1 MPRAFKEEEKEK
13 IHAKLLAAGRSC
25 FLRYGLKK
33 TTIEDVA
40 GPAGIA
46 KSSFYLF
53 FESKEALYVEL
64 FLRETPAMM
73 ERLLDASFRSTSDMR
88 EALIRLMRAIIHEIE
103 TNEMSRILLDDPS
116 ELQRL
121 ADALKYDEILTRS
134 KAFFAPILDEITAA
148 QARGE
153 IVAGDPYQ
161 IAYSF
166 GLVKLL
172 PVNKDRVPA
181 ELYDAMIEFAPQV
194 IADGLTCPAN
204 RHRGDAGSGEKSPQ
218 SKAGPSRVGG
228 AR

>member
-1 MPRAFKEEEKEK
+1 MPRAFTAVEKQT
-13 IHAKLLAAGRSC
+13 ISDKLMEAGRAC

-33 TTIEDVA
+33 TTIEDLTK
-40 GPAGIA
+40 PAGIA
-46 KSSFYLF
+46 KASFYLF
-53 FESKEALYVEL
+53 FHSKEDLYVEL
-64 FLRETPAMM
+64 FLREMPAMM

-121 ADALKYDEILTRS
+121 ADALKYDEILARS
-134 KAFFAPILDEITAA
+134 RAFFAPILDEITAA

-153 IVAGDPYQ
+153 IVEGDPYQ

-172 PVNKDRVPA
+172 PINKDRVPV

-194 IADGLTCPAN
+194 IADGLTCPAQ
-204 RHRGDAGSGEKSPQ
+204 RDR
-218 SKAGPSRVGG
+218 
-228 AR
+228 

>member
-13 IHAKLLAAGRSC
+13 IRAKLLEAGRAC

-33 TTIEDVA
+33 TTIEDLTK
-40 GPAGIA
+40 PAGIA
-46 KSSFYLF
+46 KASFYLF
-53 FESKEALYVEL
+53 FHSKEDLYVEL

-121 ADALKYDEILTRS
+121 ADALKYDEILARS
-134 KAFFAPILDEITAA
+134 TAFFAPILDEITAA

-172 PVNKDRVPA
+172 PINRDRIPA
-181 ELYDAMIEFAPQV
+181 ELYNAMIEFAPQV

-204 RHRGDAGSGEKSPQ
+204 RHRGDAGPGEKSPQ